1 MFPIISAASLA
12 IAYVID
18 KLILNKFP
26 MTSKDFT
33 SILFVFMSLFCL
45 PLIFFSDFKDINL
58 LLIWALLLT
67 IILSALQNY
76 LLYVSLNNRDL
87 SALQPINNSE
97 PIVIA
102 LSSFIIFPDERNPL
116 ILLLVFIT
124 TITVILS
131 SIDFKKWSKNKI
143 KFDKY
148 ALILIGSVFI
158 SALTFILYKYTLS
171 YISPVTLYVIRVF
184 WVTIL
189 LYLLF
194 KPKLSSLNKWKS
206 SLIWMSALFYS
217 LSAITQ
223 YFAISK
229 VGIIMTV
236 LSLALMPIIV
246 YFSSYFILKEKVTI
260 TQIISSII
268 IMSCVFTAA
277 IFS

>member
-1 MFPIISAASLA
+1 
-12 IAYVID
+12 
-18 KLILNKFP
+18 
-26 MTSKDFT
+26 
-33 SILFVFMSLFCL
+33 
-45 PLIFFSDFKDINL
+45 
-58 LLIWALLLT
+58 
-67 IILSALQNY
+67 
-76 LLYVSLNNRDL
+76 
-87 SALQPINNSE
+87 
-97 PIVIA
+97 
-102 LSSFIIFPDERNPL
+102 
-116 ILLLVFIT
+116 
-124 TITVILS
+124 
-131 SIDFKKWSKNKI
+131 
-143 KFDKY
+143 
-148 ALILIGSVFI
+148 
-158 SALTFILYKYTLS
+158 
-171 YISPVTLYVIRVF
+171 VIRVF

-206 SLIWMSALFYS
+206 SLIWISALFYS

-229 VGIIMTV
+229 VGIVMTV